1 MVRKKHHSSCPIIQK
16 KIEKKIARCW
26 CGSTMFYPFFG
37 GLVFH
42 SVLEF
47 ADVSWFLHLFFWS
60 LLFFM
65 AFGSLFLILLN
76 SSRLKLC
83 LSEVWWAHSFPQ
95 QRGHVFR
102 TPVRRSGLLAASLY
116 RSTEVTEVGDFLK
129 RHFWLCLSERCKVPR
144 FRPFLWPRV
153 EKRYVGF
160 VTLKGQA
167 QIVADARCE
176 FERPF
181 QRQHEVACW
190 SGPLWLNLISD
201 GVGKLRSDKTVNSTL
216 TPPPRSQSW
225 RIGVRQSYCSF
236 PRRHETFHL
245 LPASQVQH
253 TSHRQNFCTV
263 TKFIWAHVG
272 NNIQL
277 SNMAV
282 YDPTLSTSFNTHLVN
297 PWERASLDSWR
308 GWQYFSFFL
317 NPVSLSRMTHP
328 HLARRPA
335 ACSRYHTPAGAH
347 FLRCGLEAMSMRMYK
362 RRIACQGQFTIYI
375 QPTWAFPFQTF
386 VGGSQ
391 IRHAWTLAPSRNVS
405 EFAKTRDI
413 TSHAGLE

>member
-129 RHFWLCLSERCKVPR
+129 RHFWLCLSERRKVPR

-216 TPPPRSQSW
+216 TPPPQSIMENW
-225 RIGVRQSYCSF
+225 SETIILFLSEASWNLPPS
-236 PRRHETFHL
+236 PRK
-245 LPASQVQH
+245 PSA
-253 TSHRQNFCTV
+253 
-263 TKFIWAHVG
+263 
-272 NNIQL
+272 
-277 SNMAV
+277 
-282 YDPTLSTSFNTHLVN
+282 
-297 PWERASLDSWR
+297 
-308 GWQYFSFFL
+308 
-317 NPVSLSRMTHP
+317 
-328 HLARRPA
+328 
-335 ACSRYHTPAGAH
+335 AH
-347 FLRCGLEAMSMRMYK
+347 FSSAEFLHCNKIHLSSCWQQYSIVQYGCLRSYTFN
-362 RRIACQGQFTIYI
+362 I
-375 QPTWAFPFQTF
+375 FQHSP
-386 VGGSQ
+386 GEPL
-391 IRHAWTLAPSRNVS
+391 R
-405 EFAKTRDI
+405 TRFF
-413 TSHAGLE
+413 G